1 MPPVKFGPAR
11 PNIGV
16 MMNALVRTVKM
27 VFAGVFLAA
36 GLTLGG
42 ELLAVGMMMAAVCF
56 LGAVA

>member
-1 MPPVKFGPAR
+1 
-11 PNIGV
+11 

-56 LGAVA
+56 VGAVA